1 VPREVASPKLDSP
14 PFVQNAVVECFT
26 EHLIPMLQR
35 REPLDTPW
43 VQLSCVQDVGA
54 FHAAVGEPLLSPER
68 RWSASQHSGV
78 KSYKVAEFDNLM
90 TEFTDEGAV
99 EQKKFVQGLEA
110 QLCDC
115 FDAIAAAS
123 EIAEV
128 QAAQDAL
135 KCLKQ
140 PLVDELRRQNVSF
153 APRFAA
159 DCPYCRGLAGV

>member
-1 VPREVASPKLDSP
+1 
-14 PFVQNAVVECFT
+14 
-26 EHLIPMLQR
+26 
-35 REPLDTPW
+35 

-54 FHAAVGEPLLSPER
+54 FHGAAGEPLLSPER

-78 KSYKVAEFDNLM
+78 KPYKVAEFDNLM

-99 EQKKFVQGLEA
+99 EHNKFVAALEA
-110 QLCDC
+110 QLRDC
-115 FDAIAAAS
+115 FDAIAAAG

-128 QAAQDAL
+128 QAAQDAI
-135 KCLKQ
+135 KRLKQ

-159 DCPYCRGLAGV
+159 DCPYCRGLAGL

>member
-1 VPREVASPKLDSP
+1 
-14 PFVQNAVVECFT
+14 
-26 EHLIPMLQR
+26 M
-35 REPLDTPW
+35 
-43 VQLSCVQDVGA
+43 QLSCVQDVGA
-54 FHAAVGEPLLSPER
+54 FRAAVGEPLLSPER
-68 RWSASQHSGV
+68 RWSASQHSGA
-78 KSYKVAEFDNLM
+78 KPYKVAEFDNLM

-99 EQKKFVQGLEA
+99 EHNKFVEGLEA

-140 PLVDELRRQNVSF
+140 PLVDELRRQKLGRGASVGLRARQRLASSVRRG
-153 APRFAA
+153 P
-159 DCPYCRGLAGV
+159 DCRTGSRTSKSRHHRQRQRQLTAGCHKR